1 MFQII
6 YGKKAIKF
14 LKKQDKPT
22 QKCLMTAIS
31 RLPLEGD
38 IKKLQGASGYR
49 LRVGNFRVLFDVN
62 GVIIDII
69 DNIIFFVIIS
79 ILVIVDRFI
88 KECDYMSNVKER
100 IFGAV
105 TIMSDEDAEKVWN
118 LIQATFLLNN
128 VEEVTPDPDEIAAL
142 NAYHSGDP
150 DYQPA
155 MSQEEVLKELG
166 L

>member
-1 MFQII
+1 M
-6 YGKKAIKF
+6 
-14 LKKQDKPT
+14 
-22 QKCLMTAIS
+22 
-31 RLPLEGD
+31 
-38 IKKLQGASGYR
+38 
-49 LRVGNFRVLFDVN
+49 VLSL
-62 GVIIDII
+62 ILL
-69 DNIIFFVIIS
+69 

-88 KECDYMSNVKER
+88 KECDYISNVKER

>member
-1 MFQII
+1 M
-6 YGKKAIKF
+6 
-14 LKKQDKPT
+14 
-22 QKCLMTAIS
+22 
-31 RLPLEGD
+31 
-38 IKKLQGASGYR
+38 
-49 LRVGNFRVLFDVN
+49 VLSL
-62 GVIIDII
+62 ILL
-69 DNIIFFVIIS
+69 

-88 KECDYMSNVKER
+88 KECDYTSNVKER

>member
-1 MFQII
+1 M
-6 YGKKAIKF
+6 
-14 LKKQDKPT
+14 L
-22 QKCLMTAIS
+22 LRS
-31 RLPLEGD
+31 D
-38 IKKLQGASGYR
+38 ILNKMPVSYTHL
-49 LRVGNFRVLFDVN
+49 DVYK
-62 GVIIDII
+62 
-69 DNIIFFVIIS
+69 
-79 ILVIVDRFI
+79 RQ
-88 KECDYMSNVKER
+88 DYMSNVKER

-105 TIMSDEDAEKVWN
+105 TIMSDEDAEKIWN

>member
-1 MFQII
+1 
-6 YGKKAIKF
+6 
-14 LKKQDKPT
+14 
-22 QKCLMTAIS
+22 
-31 RLPLEGD
+31 
-38 IKKLQGASGYR
+38 
-49 LRVGNFRVLFDVN
+49 
-62 GVIIDII
+62 
-69 DNIIFFVIIS
+69 
-79 ILVIVDRFI
+79 
-88 KECDYMSNVKER
+88 MSNVKER

-118 LIQATFLLNN
+118 LLNN

>member
-1 MFQII
+1 M
-6 YGKKAIKF
+6 
-14 LKKQDKPT
+14 
-22 QKCLMTAIS
+22 
-31 RLPLEGD
+31 
-38 IKKLQGASGYR
+38 
-49 LRVGNFRVLFDVN
+49 VLSL
-62 GVIIDII
+62 ILL
-69 DNIIFFVIIS
+69 
-79 ILVIVDRFI
+79 ILVIVDRFK
-88 KECDYMSNVKER
+88 KECDYISNVKER
-100 IFGAV
+100 IFGTVA
-105 TIMSDEDAEKVWN
+105 IMSDEDAEKVWN